1 MRLQWILTLS
11 ALILTHHALFAGKD
25 LEAIKKRGHVRCGVS
40 NGMAGFSTPDK
51 RGNWRGLD
59 VDSCRAFAAA
69 LFADANKYKMTGLS
83 FQQRFTAL
91 QSGEVDVLTRNTTH
105 TLSRDTSLGFNFAPT
120 TYYDG
125 QGFMVKANSGIKT
138 IKKLNG
144 ASICIQQGTTTERNT
159 ADYFR
164 NHGMK
169 FKPVVMENNNEIFNA
184 FISGRCDAYTTDAS
198 GLAADRTRVRDPASL
213 TILPEIISKEP
224 LGPVVRHGDDDWFD
238 IVTWSIY
245 AMIAAEEMG
254 ITSSNVDEMKKSK
267 NPDISRFLGVIAGNG
282 KALGLRESW
291 AYDIIKQVGNYGES
305 FERNVGEKT
314 PLKLPRG
321 MNALWTQG
329 GLMYAPPLK

>member
-1 MRLQWILTLS
+1 MTKCVFSLTVCALFS
-11 ALILTHHALFAGKD
+11 APLFAGKD
-25 LEAIKKRGHVRCGVS
+25 MEAIKKRGHVRCGVS
-40 NGMAGFSTPDK
+40 NGMAGFSTPEK
-51 RGNWRGLD
+51 KGKWKGLD

-69 LFADANKYKMTGLS
+69 LFGDAEKYKMTGLS

-105 TLSRDTSLGFNFAPT
+105 TLSRDTALGFNFAPT

-125 QGFMVKANSGIKT
+125 QGFMVKSSSGIT
-138 IKKLNG
+138 SAKKLDG
-144 ASICIQQGTTTERNT
+144 ASVCIQQGTTTERNT

-164 NHGMK
+164 SNNMK
-169 FKPVVMENNNEIFNA
+169 FKPVVMESNDEIFNA
-184 FISGRCDAYTTDAS
+184 FMAGRCDVYTTDAS

-224 LGPVVRHGDDDWFD
+224 LGPVVRHGDDEWFD
-238 IVTWSIY
+238 VVKWSVY

-254 ITSSNVDEMKKSK
+254 ITSRNVDAMKKNK
-267 NPDISRFLGVIAGNG
+267 NPDIRRFLGVTPGNG
-282 KALGLRESW
+282 QALGLRESW

-305 FERNVGEKT
+305 FERNVGTNT
-314 PLKLPRG
+314 PLKLKRG